1 MIINIY
7 NLKFPAYYYIPSA
20 FLKKFSLISSF
31 AVNFCKKITFHIS
44 TATWLQHCTTSIYSN
59 YIQNMLLWLLLLLP
73 LSASPLPPP
82 SQTPPQPP
90 LLLIIYFL
98 RLLHVNQATGY
109 ASQHIWCLSQAR
121 INWEHCGRNGMAFS
135 IKMAGRRRWVA
146 DQSGWSGAHGDCRCV
161 CLCYLPLHHKVQKKF
176 SSGTGSPG

>member
-1 MIINIY
+1 MIIKIY
-7 NLKFPAYYYIPSA
+7 NLKFPANYYIPSA

-44 TATWLQHCTTSIYSN
+44 TATSIYSN
-59 YIQNMLLWLLLLLP
+59 YIQNMLLWLLLPLTLP
-73 LSASPLPPP
+73 TSPLQPP

-109 ASQHIWCLSQAR
+109 ESQHIWCLSQAR
-121 INWEHCGRNGMAFS
+121 INCEHCGRNGMAFG
-135 IKMAGRRRWVA
+135 IKMGGRWRWVT
-146 DQSGWSGAHGDCRCV
+146 D
-161 CLCYLPLHHKVQKKF
+161 
-176 SSGTGSPG
+176 